1 MKSIFSTFV
10 VLLLFWGNVL
20 AQKPAP
26 AYGNGYGQPPVTDT
40 TGFWTQLNIHQ
51 NPKTEELLERHIQI
65 SKNNQ
70 TTEGYRVQIYFGS
83 GSSARL
89 KAMKVKTDF
98 LSSYPEIKAYIIYQ
112 SPDFKV
118 RVGDFRTRSE
128 ALRLQKKIAR
138 DYPNA
143 FIVPDDIQFPD
154 LYSNSTS
161 EGY

>member
-1 MKSIFSTFV
+1 MKRILSTFV

-26 AYGNGYGQPPVTDT
+26 VNGYGQLSANDT
-40 TGFWTQLNIHQ
+40 TRIWTGLDVHQ
-51 NPKTEELLERHIQI
+51 NPKTKELLERKIQLN
-65 SKNNQ
+65 KNNQ
-70 TTEGYRVQIYFGS
+70 TTPGYRVQIYFGS

-89 KAMKVKTDF
+89 RAMKVKTDF
-98 LSSYPEIKAYIIYQ
+98 LSSYPDVKAYIIYQ

-118 RVGDFRTRSE
+118 RVGDFRTRSD

-143 FIVPDDIQFPD
+143 FIVPDNIQFPD
-154 LYSNSTS
+154 LNSNSTS
-161 EGY
+161 ER

>member
-1 MKSIFSTFV
+1 MKSILSTFV

-26 AYGNGYGQPPVTDT
+26 VSGYGQLSANDT
-40 TGFWTQLNIHQ
+40 TRIWTELNIHQ
-51 NPKTEELLERHIQI
+51 NPKTEKLLERQI
-65 SKNNQ
+65 RLNKNRQ
-70 TTEGYRVQIYFGS
+70 TTPGYRVQIYFGS
-83 GSSARL
+83 GSSARI

-98 LSSYPEIKAYIIYQ
+98 LSSYPEVKAYIIYQ

-128 ALRLQKKIAR
+128 ALRLQKKMTR

-143 FIVPDDIQFPD
+143 FIVPDEIQFPD
-154 LYSNSTS
+154 LYSNSSS
-161 EGY
+161 EN

>member
-1 MKSIFSTFV
+1 MKSILSTFV

-26 AYGNGYGQPPVTDT
+26 VSEYGQLPAGDT
-40 TGFWTQLNIHQ
+40 TGVWTELNIHQ
-51 NPKTEELLERHIQI
+51 NPKTEELLERQI
-65 SKNNQ
+65 RLNKNRQ
-70 TTEGYRVQIYFGS
+70 TTPGYRVQIYFGS
-83 GSSARL
+83 GSSARI

-98 LSSYPEIKAYIIYQ
+98 LSSYPEVKAYIIYQ

-128 ALRLQKKIAR
+128 ALRLQKKMTR

-143 FIVPDDIQFPD
+143 FIVPDEIQFPD
-154 LYSNSTS
+154 LYSNSSS
-161 EGY
+161 EN

>member
-1 MKSIFSTFV
+1 MKSILSTFV
-10 VLLLFWGNVL
+10 VLLLFWGNAL

-26 AYGNGYGQPPVTDT
+26 VNGYRQLPASDT
-40 TGFWTQLNIHQ
+40 TEIWTGLDVHQ
-51 NPKTEELLERHIQI
+51 NPKTKELLEHKIRLNR
-65 SKNNQ
+65 NNQ
-70 TTEGYRVQIYFGS
+70 TTPGYRVQIYFGS
-83 GSSARL
+83 GGSARSRAL
-89 KAMKVKTDF
+89 KVKTDF
-98 LSSYPEIKAYIIYQ
+98 LSSYPEVKAYIIYQ

-143 FIVPDDIQFPD
+143 FIVPDNIQFPD

-161 EGY
+161 ER

>member
-1 MKSIFSTFV
+1 MKSVLSTFI
-10 VLLLFWGNVL
+10 VLLLFLGNVL
-20 AQKPAP
+20 GQKPAP
-26 AYGNGYGQPPVTDT
+26 VSSKGYGMLQAADT

-51 NPKTEELLERHIQI
+51 NPKTEDLLERQI
-65 SKNNQ
+65 GINKKNQ

-89 KAMKVKTDF
+89 RAMKVKTDF
-98 LSSYPEIKAYIIYQ
+98 LSSYPEVKAYIIYQ

-128 ALRLQKKIAR
+128 ALRLQKKMTR
-138 DYPNA
+138 DYPNS

-161 EGY
+161 E

>member
-1 MKSIFSTFV
+1 MRRILSTFV

-26 AYGNGYGQPPVTDT
+26 VNGYGQLPADDT
-40 TGFWTQLNIHQ
+40 TGIWTELNVHQ
-51 NPKTEELLERHIQI
+51 NPKTEKLLERQIQLD
-65 SKNNQ
+65 KNRQ
-70 TTEGYRVQIYFGS
+70 TTPGYRVQIYFGS
-83 GSSARL
+83 GSSARI

-98 LSSYPEIKAYIIYQ
+98 LSAYPEVKAYIIYQ

-143 FIVPDDIQFPD
+143 FIVPDGIQFPD
-154 LYSNSTS
+154 LFSNSSS
-161 EGY
+161 EN